1 MKENVRKWPYHV
13 SGKVPTYPSP
23 KPTVWPKWEVSDDVD
38 VGEGWVVSFPEPK
51 LIQSFFREKGKTW
64 RKETKE
70 REPKSLLSPFSL
82 G

>member
-1 MKENVRKWPYHV
+1 MEPYTSQRKNPLRETSHF
-13 SGKVPTYPSP
+13 PSP

-51 LIQSFFREKGKTW
+51 LIQSFFREKGKTR

-70 REPKSLLSPFSL
+70 RETKSLLSPFSL